1 MLGSAGMEN
10 TCFKFCASQ
19 IGVGFALTT
28 ASHFDQRPNQRW
40 SCHLNGRSYYL
51 KNVKVSEK
59 ISPVLPLTFSIVYVQ
74 YLKVKETYSLVG
86 K

>member
-51 KNVKVSEK
+51 KNGKGNNNILNRVGCYMKT
-59 ISPVLPLTFSIVYVQ
+59 LPGINNR
-74 YLKVKETYSLVG
+74 
-86 K
+86 